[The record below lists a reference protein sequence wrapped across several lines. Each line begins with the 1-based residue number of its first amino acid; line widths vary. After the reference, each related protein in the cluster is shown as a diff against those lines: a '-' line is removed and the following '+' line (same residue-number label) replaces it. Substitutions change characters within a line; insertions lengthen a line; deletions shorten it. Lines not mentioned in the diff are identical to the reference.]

1 MQPRENPLCE
11 DLIIVWK
18 LFKVS
23 PTGIVL
29 PLCAV
34 DVRHRAYENHMTDKR
49 RYKRFTV
56 DVLGINGKMM
66 FASEVEIHDISLG
79 GISLKVDR
87 RLNMHNEYT
96 LKIGNDRKTLSIKGV
111 VVWSKISGTKKGSR
125 DEVIPLYT
133 AGMKFVNMSV
143 DKIEEL
149 TAFLDG
155 QANFSHEKV
164 HQASGLRCSM
174 RFLVDPPLKKA
185 VLNLP
190 ETYIVKKLSL
200 GGMLIESEKPLEIEE
215 KIPMEMVLPGDVR
228 LEFLGRIASSLMIH
242 DEGSPRYDIG
252 IEFIEMRDD
261 NKKKLEELI
270 RSLDTARGISG

>member
-1 MQPRENPLCE
+1 M
-11 DLIIVWK
+11 
-18 LFKVS
+18 
-23 PTGIVL
+23 L